1 MPTSD
6 FESGR
11 TIPLQIP
18 EPVWREWK
26 INGVDADHLAE
37 LQAEHGEAM
46 GYEFDWGQI
55 IEEVFDDN
63 PTADSDNL
71 EDLPYLAVRWHF
83 VLCDVY
89 TAFLDGGGNLGE
101 LSDLAIMILAEVEH
115 SRHELPEAWRE
126 DALPAVHLV
135 RRRKQHQCLRGLR
148 RRPVQRCGCAQMD
161 EQLLYPRGAADRHR
175 PASPRKR
182 GGGPS
187 RHDFFCAPSTSS
199 GRSD

>member
-11 TIPLQIP
+11 IIPLQIP

-37 LQAEHGEAM
+37 LQAEYGEAM

-55 IEEVFDDN
+55 IEEVFDGI
-63 PTADSDNL
+63 PAADSDNL
-71 EDLPYLAVRWHF
+71 EDPSYLAVRWHF

-101 LSDLAIMILAEVEH
+101 LSDLATVILAEAEH
-115 SRHELPEAWRE
+115 SRHDLPEAWRE
-126 DALPAVHLV
+126 DALPACISFDEGNNVSAFGV
-135 RRRKQHQCLRGLR
+135 RVVGRSNVADARKWMSSVFIPGVLPIVL
-148 RRPVQRCGCAQMD
+148 D
-161 EQLLYPRGAADRHR
+161 QLCRENEAAHDGGAANANH
-175 PASPRKR
+175 AL
-182 GGGPS
+182 
-187 RHDFFCAPSTSS
+187 H
-199 GRSD
+199 

>member
-18 EPVWREWK
+18 EPVGREWK
-26 INGVDADHLAE
+26 INGVDADHFAE
-37 LQAEHGEAM
+37 LQAEYGEAM

-55 IEEVFDDN
+55 IEEVFDGT
-63 PTADSDNL
+63 PTAESDNL
-71 EDLPYLAVRWHF
+71 ENPPYLAVRWHF

-101 LSDLAIMILAEVEH
+101 LSDIATVILAGVER

-126 DALPAVHLV
+126 DALPACISFDEGNTISAFAVGV
-135 RRRKQHQCLRGLR
+135 VGRSNVADARKWMSSVFIPGVLPIVL
-148 RRPVQRCGCAQMD
+148 
-161 EQLLYPRGAADRHR
+161 EQLCRENEAAHDGSAASNARH
-175 PASPRKR
+175 
-182 GGGPS
+182 
-187 RHDFFCAPSTSS
+187 
-199 GRSD
+199 

>member
-18 EPVWREWK
+18 EPVGREWK

-37 LQAEHGEAM
+37 LQAEYGAAT

-55 IEEVFDDN
+55 IEEVFDGT

-71 EDLPYLAVRWHF
+71 QHPPHLAVRWHF

-101 LSDLAIMILAEVEH
+101 LSDLATVILAEAEH
-115 SRHELPEAWRE
+115 SRDDLPEAWRE
-126 DALPAVHLV
+126 DALPACISFDAGNNISAFAVCV
-135 RRRKQHQCLRGLR
+135 VGRSNVADARKWMSSVFIPGVLPIVL
-148 RRPVQRCGCAQMD
+148 D
-161 EQLLYPRGAADRHR
+161 QLCRENAAADD
-175 PASPRKR
+175 
-182 GGGPS
+182 G
-187 RHDFFCAPSTSS
+187 
-199 GRSD
+199 SDANNALH

>member
-11 TIPLQIP
+11 IIPLQIP

-37 LQAEHGEAM
+37 LQAEYGEAM

-55 IEEVFDDN
+55 IEEVFDGI
-63 PTADSDNL
+63 PAADSDNL
-71 EDLPYLAVRWHF
+71 EDPSYLAVRWHF

-101 LSDLAIMILAEVEH
+101 LSDLATVILAEAEH
-115 SRHELPEAWRE
+115 SRHDLPEAWRD
-126 DALPAVHLV
+126 DALPACISFDEGNNISAFAVCV
-135 RRRKQHQCLRGLR
+135 VGRANVAEARKWMSSVFIPGVLPIVL
-148 RRPVQRCGCAQMD
+148 D
-161 EQLLYPRGAADRHR
+161 QLCRENEAARDGSAANNALH
-175 PASPRKR
+175 
-182 GGGPS
+182 
-187 RHDFFCAPSTSS
+187 
-199 GRSD
+199 

>member
-1 MPTSD
+1 MSTSD
-6 FESGR
+6 FESGQ

-37 LQAEHGEAM
+37 LQAEYGEAM

-55 IEEVFDDN
+55 IEEVFDGI

-71 EDLPYLAVRWHF
+71 EDPPHLAVCWHF

-101 LSDLAIMILAEVEH
+101 LSDLATVILAEAEH
-115 SRHELPEAWRE
+115 SRHDLPEAWRD
-126 DALPAVHLV
+126 DALPA
-135 RRRKQHQCLRGLR
+135 CISF
-148 RRPVQRCGCAQMD
+148 D
-161 EQLLYPRGAADRHR
+161 EGNNISAFAV
-175 PASPRKR
+175 
-182 GGGPS
+182 
-187 RHDFFCAPSTSS
+187 CVV
-199 GRSD
+199 GRSNVADARKWMSSVFIPGVLPIVLDELCRENEGAHDGNAANNAPH

>member
-11 TIPLQIP
+11 TTALQIP

-37 LQAEHGEAM
+37 LQAEYGEAM

-55 IEEVFDDN
+55 IEEVFDGI

-71 EDLPYLAVRWHF
+71 EDPPHLAVCWHF

-101 LSDLAIMILAEVEH
+101 LSDLATVILAEAEH
-115 SRHELPEAWRE
+115 SRHDLPEAWRD
-126 DALPAVHLV
+126 DALPA
-135 RRRKQHQCLRGLR
+135 CISF
-148 RRPVQRCGCAQMD
+148 D
-161 EQLLYPRGAADRHR
+161 EGNNISAFAV
-175 PASPRKR
+175 
-182 GGGPS
+182 
-187 RHDFFCAPSTSS
+187 CVV
-199 GRSD
+199 GRSNVADARKWMSSVFIPGVLPIVLDQLCRENEAAHDGDAANHALH